1 MRLPSQLAA
10 LCLAALA
17 AAPAAARPFAV
28 DDLLAAEEFGQV
40 GFDPTGRWLVFE
52 RLRGQAASGPFDQD
66 VYTGYGRARLYA
78 VDLKA
83 RGPATPLLAPVPGEG
98 HVAGP
103 FSPDGARLVVL
114 RLKGRD
120 WEAGVVTL
128 ATREVTW
135 LGITPELG
143 LLGQTIAWRGD
154 HELIMAARPQGDAP
168 LRLRTGW
175 QMRER
180 QAALW
185 AQAAAGETPAVAVI
199 GSGRFREVRERAPGG
214 GLLHLDLATGAARR
228 LADGEFYDLEVSPD
242 GREVAA
248 MARLE
253 DLQAHPGER
262 LRVASPT
269 RRRNLILVD
278 LATGEAKVPCPDC
291 DLTTHLMAWSPAGH
305 EVLAYGRRSGEL
317 WSQARLVRLSRDGVR
332 AAPMS
337 GLSLSLGFTSE
348 GYEIPPAAWLARD
361 PVVYAAKA
369 GQARSDWY
377 RLSAGD
383 PVRLTGSLAAA
394 PSTLVAQD
402 RRGLIL
408 AADGAVWR
416 ISAAGRAERL
426 FDVASPAGR
435 QGLSLSNRHR
445 ANGAPPV
452 GWMRLPAA
460 NGASLAF
467 RATDGRRVR
476 IGAAGGRIV
485 ATALGPTAAAV
496 VRRAPDG
503 TMGLDLVETGGDA
516 RRLLTLNPDFAG
528 IDFARILELRSR
540 GPDGAFLSH
549 WLILPKARPGGM
561 RPALIVIPYP
571 GATYAQPPEPYGRGI
586 GRFSANAE
594 LLAAAG
600 YAVLIPSLPRDPARL
615 ETGENI
621 AAEILAVVDLAAATD
636 LVDAERLAIFGH
648 SFGGYSALMA
658 ATQSDRFKAVIA
670 SAAPSNLASVRGA
683 FDPHHAVLPQDGLEL
698 NANYGWSELGQGN
711 LGVSPW
717 EDPARYQRNSPLFAV
732 EQIKAPV
739 LLIHGDGDFVRLAQ
753 AQEMFSALYRLNK
766 DAQLITVFGEGHIVA
781 GPANLRAVYGR
792 VFDWLAKGLAA
803 PAGQVD
809 PQARSAPQP

>member
-1 MRLPSQLAA
+1 MRLHSQIAA
-10 LCLAALA
+10 LCLTALA
-17 AAPAAARPFAV
+17 TTTADARPFTI

-52 RLRGQAASGPFDQD
+52 RLRGQSASGPFDQD
-66 VYTGYGRARLYA
+66 VYTGYRRGRLYA

-83 RGPATPLLAPVPGEG
+83 GGTARPLLEPASGEG

-128 ATREVTW
+128 ATRQVSW

-154 HELIMAARPQGDAP
+154 HELIIAARPRGDAP

-180 QAALW
+180 LAALW
-185 AQAAAGETPAVAVI
+185 AQAAAGEAPAVAVI
-199 GSGRFREVRERAPGG
+199 GSGRFRNIRDRAPVG
-214 GLLHLDLATGAARR
+214 GLLQVDLATGAVRR
-228 LADGEFYDLEVSPD
+228 LADGEFYDLEISPD

-253 DLQAHPGER
+253 DLQAGPAER

-269 RRRNLILVD
+269 RRRNLVLVD
-278 LATGEAKVPCPDC
+278 LANGVSGFPCPDC

-305 EVLAYGRRSGEL
+305 EVLAYGRRQGEA
-317 WSQARLVRLSRDGVR
+317 WSQARLLRLSRDGVKT
-332 AAPMS
+332 ASMS
-337 GLSLSLGFTSE
+337 GLSLSLGYTSE
-348 GYEIPPAAWLARD
+348 GYEIPPAAWLAGD
-361 PVVYAAKA
+361 PVVYAAKT
-369 GQARSDWY
+369 GRARSDWY
-377 RLSAGD
+377 RLGAGG
-383 PVRLTGSLAAA
+383 PVRLTGPLKA
-394 PSTLVAQD
+394 PPSALVAQN
-402 RRGLIL
+402 RRGLIVVS
-408 AADGAVWR
+408 DGAAWI
-416 ISAAGRAERL
+416 ISPDGRAERL
-426 FDVASPAGR
+426 FDATGPAGR
-435 QGLSLSNRHR
+435 SGLGLSNRHR
-445 ANGAPPV
+445 ANGAPTV
-452 GWMRLPAA
+452 GWTRLRAA
-460 NGASLAF
+460 NGASLTF
-467 RATDGRRVR
+467 RATDGQRAR
-476 IGAAGGRIV
+476 IGETGGRIV

-503 TMGLDLVETGGDA
+503 TMALDLVETSGDA
-516 RRLLTLNPDFAG
+516 RQLLTLNPDFTG
-528 IDFARILELRSR
+528 IDFARTVELRSH
-540 GPDGAFLSH
+540 GPDGASLSH
-549 WLILPKARPGGM
+549 WLILPRARPDGI

-571 GATYAQPPEPYGRGI
+571 GATYPQAPEPYGRGI

-600 YAVLIPSLPRDPARL
+600 YAVLIPSLPRDSARQ

-636 LVDAERLAIFGH
+636 LVDAGKLVVFGH

-658 ATQSDRFKAVIA
+658 ASQSDRFKAAIA
-670 SAAPSNLASVRGA
+670 SAAPSNLASMRGA
-683 FDPHHAVLPQDGLEL
+683 FDPHHAVLPPDGLEL

-711 LGVSPW
+711 LRASPW

-766 DAQLITVFGEGHIVA
+766 DAELITVFGEGHIVA
-781 GPANLRAVYGR
+781 GPANLKAVYGR
-792 VFDWLAKGLAA
+792 VFDWLAKVLAT
-803 PAGQVD
+803 PARKVGSET
-809 PQARSAPQP
+809 RNLS